1 MSRSAT
7 HCDTQLEHDVSI
19 DLNSGLMSYW
29 QFDESSSP
37 RADATG
43 HGHEITVNSPAND
56 GVEVAGKLGNG
67 LGNLTASNAG
77 ATYTQYDQSDSL
89 LSRTVWTL
97 SLWYLPGSLN
107 AFTMKNSGGG
117 LANYGT
123 GGPSLTLQNV
133 LVPVFRYGT
142 NPTLGVWNF
151 ACFRWNGTTQTISI
165 RLNDGPWQT
174 ATVAF
179 DWVPSTAANTMTITP
194 RSSPIDEMGWW
205 DRLLSVDEVNA
216 LYAAGNALP
225 YPFTDPSS
233 FAAAG
238 TSLAAATGR
247 AKAESAGTASGSST
261 ASGVAPTISEAA
273 FFAAGTSLAAGTG
286 RAKAEA
292 AGTAA
297 GSATASGVSPIIAEA
312 TGTAAGSATAVG
324 VATVFTVTTLQDG
337 TTIRRA
343 TIDWSVCDQAR
354 ILLFG
359 QDETHYIDHINPVP
373 GKWLHLIITIEV
385 EDGAA
390 VEWGGVYVDWGEAGE
405 PQMPMDGFAIDL
417 EFYAVSTTR
426 ILGRAWFK

>member
-1 MSRSAT
+1 MT
-7 HCDTQLEHDVSI
+7 I
-19 DLNSGLMSYW
+19 DLNNQLVSYW
-29 QFDESSSP
+29 KLDEASGSRS
-37 RADATG
+37 DATG
-43 HGHEITVNSPAND
+43 HGHQITPQVPSSD
-56 GVEVAGKLGNG
+56 GVQVAGKLGNG

-123 GGPSLTLQNV
+123 GGPSLTLENV
-133 LVPVFRYGT
+133 LVPVFQYGT
-142 NPTLGVWNF
+142 NPTLTAWNF
-151 ACFRWNGTTQTISI
+151 ACFRWNGATQTISI
-165 RLNDGPWQT
+165 RLNGGPWQT

-205 DRLLSVDEVNA
+205 DRLLSDDEVNA

-247 AKAESAGTASGSST
+247 AKAEAVGTAAGSST
-261 ASGVAPTISEAA
+261 ALGLAPTIVEAA
-273 FFAAGTSLAAGTG
+273 FFAAGSATAAGTG
-286 RAKAEA
+286 RAQTEA

-297 GSATASGVSPIIAEA
+297 GSSTALGVSPIISEA
-312 TGTAAGSATAVG
+312 TGTAAGSSTAVG

-337 TTIRRA
+337 AVIQQA
-343 TIDWSVCDQAR
+343 TIDWSVCEAAR
-354 ILLFG
+354 VTITGATTIQQLKP
-359 QDETHYIDHINPVP
+359 IP
-373 GKWLHLIITIEV
+373 GKWLHATLTN
-385 EDGAA
+385 AA
-390 VEWGGVYVDWGEAGE
+390 SGSVTWAGVTVDWGSAGE
-405 PQMPMDGFAIDL
+405 PAMPAEGESIEL
-417 EFYAVSTTR
+417 EFYAVSVSR
-426 ILGRAWFK
+426 ILGRVWF